1 MGGTAATSRTSS
13 SRSAMMAAA
22 MQQLHCTLLHCGS
35 YRAAAFLPAGMA
47 EGSSS
52 GHSSHASHTC
62 AHRMRRDT
70 IRVPGPKDPAAAGS
84 RPRPASACLQQ
95 RPLIAFD
102 AWLLALGR

>member
-47 EGSSS
+47 EGSSTAA
-52 GHSSHASHTC
+52 SSSQWLPCHAIRAMPATRARIAC
-62 AHRMRRDT
+62 AA
-70 IRVPGPKDPAAAGS
+70 IRYESQDPRTQQLQAVDLDRPVP
-84 RPRPASACLQQ
+84 ACSSD
-95 RPLIAFD
+95 R
-102 AWLLALGR
+102 

>member
-52 GHSSHASHTC
+52 QWLPCHAIRAMPATRARIAC
-62 AHRMRRDT
+62 AA
-70 IRVPGPKDPAAAGS
+70 IRYESQDPRTQQLQAVDLDRPVP
-84 RPRPASACLQQ
+84 ACSD
-95 RPLIAFD
+95 R
-102 AWLLALGR
+102 